1 VQSPGTGVDSV
12 AVIVQGSLVAERLD
26 ATRTVL

>member
-12 AVIVQGSLVAERLD
+12 AVIVQGSLVGERLD